1 MATSHGSLR
10 WKLYGG
16 GAEVAK
22 LPNNRYAVTI
32 RCQSHNLT
40 KDWYYANLAN
50 LFKDFGSAYDLPLE
64 DGDEASSSWTPDDG
78 EEYPNLKLI
87 NIEYKYIPNMET
99 PVLEFSYETLTG
111 TWTNEDNNLNPLSVN
126 GLRVLEQNQVAV
138 GGTALPYDEDD
149 IGVVTIS
156 DGGKTLYLAGIND
169 RSSERKGQV
178 TLSWAEAGTL
188 SETVTPESTGLNRVS
203 TTYLAVEPA
212 TSHPVITRTT
222 QNVEGLKT
230 ITVVTFQRSDGGAIT
245 STQPT
250 NTYGDMEVFVYPGIV
265 GVSSVTAKSVN
276 NGVVVDNAINRFFY
290 QQSPVERPIP
300 VTKYVFFQTSSTP
313 TAGDYTYD
321 GALGLW
327 SPSNYA
333 RGTYYGWRYQ
343 RDGFGTPIGESPGF
357 RGFRTVEDDTEISG
371 VVKSLSGTATDDDGL
386 NGTLLLNGSTYSI
399 SVSGGPE
406 KPDGNKYTLGTIDIK
421 PAFIDVDG
429 TQYYRKIITVATI
442 PEQSGSTITS

>member
-1 MATSHGSLR
+1 MANSHGSLR

-22 LPNNRYAVTI
+22 LPNSRYAVTI

-87 NIEYKYIPNMET
+87 NIEYKYIPNMDT
-99 PVLEFSYETLTG
+99 PVLEFSYETLTS
-111 TWTNEDNNLNPLSVN
+111 TWTNEDNDLNPLSIN

-138 GGTALPYDEDD
+138 SGTALPYDEDD
-149 IGVVTIS
+149 VGVVTTS
-156 DGGKTLYLAGIND
+156 DGGKTLYLAGLED

-212 TSHPVITRTT
+212 TSHPVISRTT

-230 ITVVTFQRSDGGAIT
+230 ITVVTLQRSDGSAIT
-245 STQPT
+245 DGNPT
-250 NTYGDMEVFVYPGIV
+250 NSFGRMYNFAYPGVV
-265 GVSSVTAKSVN
+265 GVSSVTTTAIS
-276 NGVVVDNAINRFFY
+276 GDTAINRFFY
-290 QQSPVERPIP
+290 QQSPTERPIP
-300 VTKYVFFQTSSTP
+300 ATSYVFFQTASQP
-313 TAGDYTYD
+313 VAGDYTYG
-321 GALGLW
+321 GAVGLW
-327 SPSNYA
+327 SPSNWA

-343 RDGFGTPIGESPGF
+343 GSNFGTPIGENTGF
-357 RGFRTVEDDTEISG
+357 RGFRTVEDDSEISG
-371 VVKSLSGTATDDDGL
+371 VFTSISGTATDDDGL
-386 NGTLLLNGSTYSI
+386 SGTLLLDGTTYSI

-406 KPDGNKYTLGTIDIK
+406 KPDGKTYTLGVIDIA

-429 TQYYRKIITVATI
+429 TQYYKKIITVATI
-442 PEQSGSTITS
+442 PTQSGSTITG